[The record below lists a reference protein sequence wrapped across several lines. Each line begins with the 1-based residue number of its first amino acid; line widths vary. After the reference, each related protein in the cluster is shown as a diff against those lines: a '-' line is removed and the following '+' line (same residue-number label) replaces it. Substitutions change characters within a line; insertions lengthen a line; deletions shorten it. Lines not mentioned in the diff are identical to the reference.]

1 MDGMFWCVEY
11 IASFVEMYMGTYFC
25 STFVLQE
32 VDKYI
37 KCKMIG
43 LSALGAG
50 FIILLN
56 RIELFS
62 YVTAYLVIAFLVLIQ
77 WMCYKKKYLL
87 CLGLVLVY
95 EVFLVLIDFVV
106 LYLASVIMTVS
117 TEYIL
122 AAHGFIRLACVLL
135 SKSILIIVVASLNQF
150 LSYKKLIRPLYITL
164 MCLCSLFLFLS
175 NLVLVHLE
183 LTLSNETTSSFTIF
197 FFITSFGIELL
208 LFFLILKMAENH
220 EQKQTNLLIE
230 MNNKMLQKSLKE
242 TEQTFELWRH
252 SVHDYKNH
260 VIALRQMAEE
270 NKYEEIK
277 AYLAQESE
285 IVDKKLFLFK
295 TGNSAADTIVN
306 VKSSYAMKHNIVF
319 MVHAKLKEN
328 LAISDIDIATILG
341 NLLDNA
347 IEASL
352 QEENPYIEIDMKM
365 EKHFLIFKIRNRCT
379 EFVDIELGKTNKEN
393 MQFHGIGLKS
403 VSRTVKKYDGELN
416 VEHKNQEYKVT
427 IMIPN

>member
-32 VDKYI
+32 VDKYT
-37 KCKMIG
+37 KRKMLALAI
-43 LSALGAG
+43 LGAG
-50 FIILLN
+50 LIIVLN
-56 RIELFS
+56 HIELFS
-62 YVTAYLVIAFLVLIQ
+62 YVTAYIVIAFLVLMQ
-77 WMCYKKKYLL
+77 WMCFRKKYILSF
-87 CLGLVLVY
+87 VLVIAY
-95 EVFLVLIDFVV
+95 ELFLILIDFVV
-106 LYLASVIMTVS
+106 LYLASLIMNVS

-135 SKSILIIVVASLNQF
+135 SKSILVIVVVSLNQF
-150 LSYKKLIRPLYITL
+150 FSYKKLIRPIYIAL
-164 MCLCSLFLFLS
+164 MCLCSIFLFLS

-183 LTLSNETTSSFTIF
+183 LTLSNETASSFTIF

-208 LFFLILKMAENH
+208 LFFLILKMAEYH

-270 NKYEEIK
+270 NKYEQIK
-277 AYLAQESE
+277 SYLAQESE
-285 IVDKKLFLFK
+285 IIDKKLFLIK
-295 TGNSAADTIVN
+295 TGNSVVDTIIN
-306 VKSSYAMKHNIVF
+306 VKNSYAMKRGILFV
-319 MVHAKLKEN
+319 VHAKIKEG
-328 LAISDIDIATILG
+328 LHISDIDIATILG

-352 QEENPYIEIDMKM
+352 QEENPYIEIEVKT
-365 EKHFLIFKIRNRCT
+365 EKKLLVLNIRNKCSKMM
-379 EFVDIELGKTNKEN
+379 DLELGKTNKEN
-393 MQFHGIGLKS
+393 LQFHGIGLKS
-403 VSRTVKKYDGELN
+403 VSRVVKKYDGEMNL
-416 VEHKNQEYKVT
+416 EHKNQEYKVT